1 MIEAEN
7 LTRYY
12 GSTRAVHNLS
22 FHVDKGEI
30 VGFLGPNGAGKTTT
44 MRMLTGFLPPSDGT
58 ARLAGFDVFYDSLE
72 VRRRVGYMPETVP
85 LYPEMTVWA
94 YLEYMAAL
102 RQLPDRRQAVDRAL
116 EACGIADRANS
127 EISKLSKGYRQR
139 VGLAQA
145 ILHEPEVLIL
155 DEPTIG
161 LDPRQVADVRA
172 LIQEIGG
179 EHTVI
184 LSSHV
189 LPEVSQTCSRVL
201 IINKGEIVATGTPD
215 ELTAQLQGMERVLV
229 RVADAGPEVADV
241 LRRVDG
247 VVGVEA
253 ASEGVYQVACAQ
265 GHDLRAEM
273 ARAVV
278 ERGWGLLELR
288 SVGMSLEDIFLE
300 LTTDEVPVNAEEA
313 DIDRASA
320 DVADIDSASV
330 RASADVD
337 LASEGGEHDA

>member
-12 GSTRAVHNLS
+12 GPTRAVHDIS
-22 FHVDKGEI
+22 FHVDKGEV

-58 ARLAGFDVFYDSLE
+58 ARLAGFDVFHDSLE

-85 LYPEMTVWA
+85 LYPEMTVRA
-94 YLEYMAAL
+94 YLDYMAAL
-102 RQLPDRRQAVDRAL
+102 RRLPDRKVAVDRVL
-116 EACGIADRANS
+116 EACGIGDRAGS
-127 EISKLSKGYRQR
+127 MIAKLSKGYRQR

-161 LDPRQVADVRA
+161 LDPRQVSDVRA
-172 LIQEIGG
+172 LIQEIGR

-189 LPEVSQTCSRVL
+189 LPEVSQTCNRVL
-201 IINKGEIVATGTPD
+201 IIDKGEIVAEGTPE
-215 ELTAQLQGMERVLV
+215 ELTTQLQGAERVLV
-229 RVADAGPEVADV
+229 RVADAGPEAAGV
-241 LRRVDG
+241 LERVEG
-247 VVGVEA
+247 VIGVEPA
-253 ASEGVYQVACAQ
+253 DEGAYQVFCTQ
-265 GHDLRAEM
+265 GHDRRAEL

-278 ERGWGLLELR
+278 EQGWGLLELR
-288 SVGMSLEDIFLE
+288 SVGMSLEDIFLQ
-300 LTTDEVPVNAEEA
+300 LTTEEK
-313 DIDRASA
+313 DPKGFGKPLGS
-320 DVADIDSASV
+320 
-330 RASADVD
+330 
-337 LASEGGEHDA
+337 GKGEQDA

>member
-12 GSTRAVHNLS
+12 GLTRAVHDLN
-22 FHVDKGEI
+22 FYVDKGEI

-44 MRMLTGFLPPSDGT
+44 MRMLTSFLPPSDGT
-58 ARLAGFDVFYDSLE
+58 ARVAGFDVFYDSLE

-85 LYPEMTVWA
+85 LYPEMTIRA
-94 YLEYMAAL
+94 YLDYMAAL
-102 RQLPDRRQAVDRAL
+102 RRLPQPRQAVERAMD
-116 EACGIADRANS
+116 ACGVTARAGS
-127 EISKLSKGYRQR
+127 MIGKLSKGFRQR

-161 LDPRQVADVRA
+161 LDPRQVTDVRA
-172 LIQEIGG
+172 LIQEIGR

-189 LPEVSQTCSRVL
+189 LPEVSQTCNRVL
-201 IINKGEIVATGTPD
+201 IINNGAIVAEGTPE
-215 ELTAQLQGMERVLV
+215 ELTTQLQGTEQVLV
-229 RVADAGPEVADV
+229 RIAGVVGPEAVEV
-241 LRRVDG
+241 LDRVDG
-247 VVGVEA
+247 VIGVEPVP
-253 ASEGVYQVACAQ
+253 GPGDGQTYQVSCAQ
-265 GHDLRAEM
+265 EHDRRAEL

-278 ERGWGLLELR
+278 EQGWGLLELR

-300 LTTDEVPVNAEEA
+300 LTTEEAEE
-313 DIDRASA
+313 
-320 DVADIDSASV
+320 
-330 RASADVD
+330 
-337 LASEGGEHDA
+337 GGQDA

>member
-12 GSTRAVHNLS
+12 GPTRAVHDIN

-44 MRMLTGFLPPSDGT
+44 MRMLTGFLSPSDGT
-58 ARLAGFDVFYDSLE
+58 ARVAGFDVFYDSLE

-94 YLEYMAAL
+94 YLDYMAAL
-102 RQLPDRRQAVDRAL
+102 RRLPDRGQVVDRAL
-116 EACGIADRANS
+116 EACSIGDHADTA
-127 EISKLSKGYRQR
+127 IGKLSKGYRQR

-161 LDPRQVADVRA
+161 LDPRQVTEVRA
-172 LIQEIGG
+172 LIREIGR

-184 LSSHV
+184 LSSHI
-189 LPEVSQTCSRVL
+189 LPEVSQTCGRVL
-201 IINKGEIVATGTPD
+201 IINKGEIVAEGTPD
-215 ELTAQLQGMERVLV
+215 ELTAQLQGAERVLV
-229 RVADAGPEVADV
+229 RIADASPEAIEV
-241 LRRVDG
+241 LERVDG
-247 VVGVEA
+247 VIGVESVDGEA
-253 ASEGVYQVACAQ
+253 YQVSCIRE
-265 GHDLRAEM
+265 HDLRAEL
-273 ARAVV
+273 AHAVV
-278 ERGWGLLELR
+278 EQDWGLLELR

-300 LTTDEVPVNAEEA
+300 LTTEETEE
-313 DIDRASA
+313 
-320 DVADIDSASV
+320 
-330 RASADVD
+330 
-337 LASEGGEHDA
+337 SEDA

>member
-1 MIEAEN
+1 MIEAED

-12 GSTRAVHNLS
+12 GPTRAVHNIS

-44 MRMLTGFLPPSDGT
+44 MRMLTSFLPPSDGT
-58 ARLAGFDVFYDSLE
+58 ARVAGFDVFNDSLE

-94 YLEYMAAL
+94 YLDYMAAL
-102 RQLPDRRQAVDRAL
+102 RRLPDRRQAVDRAL
-116 EACGIADRANS
+116 EACGIGNHAGTM
-127 EISKLSKGYRQR
+127 IGKLSKGYRQR

-161 LDPRQVADVRA
+161 LDPRQVTDVRT
-172 LIQEIGG
+172 LIQEIGR

-189 LPEVSQTCSRVL
+189 LPEVSQTCNRVL
-201 IINKGEIVATGTPD
+201 IINKGEIVAEGTPE
-215 ELTAQLQGMERVLV
+215 ELTSQLQGAERVLV
-229 RVADAGPEVADV
+229 RIADAGPEATRV
-241 LRRVDG
+241 LERVEG
-247 VVGVEA
+247 VIGVELA
-253 ASEGVYQVACAQ
+253 DEGDYQITCAQ
-265 GHDLRAEM
+265 GHDRRAEL
-273 ARAVV
+273 ARAVI
-278 ERGWGLLELR
+278 EQGWGLLELR

-300 LTTDEVPVNAEEA
+300 LTTEE
-313 DIDRASA
+313 DPKGFPKPFGSD
-320 DVADIDSASV
+320 
-330 RASADVD
+330 
-337 LASEGGEHDA
+337 EGGKDA

>member
-12 GSTRAVHNLS
+12 GPTRAVYNIN

-58 ARLAGFDVFYDSLE
+58 ARVAGFDVFYDSLE

-94 YLEYMAAL
+94 YLDYMAAL
-102 RQLPDRRQAVDRAL
+102 RQLPDRGQVVDRAL
-116 EACGIADRANS
+116 EACSIGDHADTA
-127 EISKLSKGYRQR
+127 IGKLSKGYRQR

-161 LDPRQVADVRA
+161 LDPRQVTEVRA
-172 LIQEIGG
+172 LIREIGR

-184 LSSHV
+184 LSSHI
-189 LPEVSQTCSRVL
+189 LPEVSQTCGRVL
-201 IINKGEIVATGTPD
+201 IINKGEIVAEGTPD
-215 ELTAQLQGMERVLV
+215 ELTAQLQGAERVLV
-229 RVADAGPEVADV
+229 RIADASPEAIEV
-241 LRRVDG
+241 LERVDG
-247 VVGVEA
+247 VIGVESVDGEA
-253 ASEGVYQVACAQ
+253 YQVSCIRE
-265 GHDLRAEM
+265 HDLRAEL
-273 ARAVV
+273 AHAVV
-278 ERGWGLLELR
+278 EQDWGLLELR

-300 LTTDEVPVNAEEA
+300 LTTEETEE
-313 DIDRASA
+313 
-320 DVADIDSASV
+320 
-330 RASADVD
+330 
-337 LASEGGEHDA
+337 SEDA

>member
-12 GSTRAVHNLS
+12 GPTRAVYDIS

-44 MRMLTGFLPPSDGT
+44 MRMLTGFLPPSDGA
-58 ARLAGFDVFYDSLE
+58 ARLAGFDVFHDSLE

-94 YLEYMAAL
+94 YLDYMGAL
-102 RQLPDRRQAVDRAL
+102 RQLPERRQAVERAM
-116 EACGIADRANS
+116 EACGIGDHADSMIA
-127 EISKLSKGYRQR
+127 KLSKGYRQR

-161 LDPRQVADVRA
+161 LDPRQVSDARA
-172 LIQEIGG
+172 LIQEIGR

-189 LPEVSQTCSRVL
+189 LSEVSQTCNRVL
-201 IINKGEIVATGTPD
+201 IINKGEIVAQGTPE
-215 ELTAQLQGMERVLV
+215 ELTAQLQGAERVLV
-229 RVADAGPEVADV
+229 RVAGAGPEAASV
-241 LRRVDG
+241 LERVDG
-247 VVGVEA
+247 VIGVEPA
-253 ASEGVYQVACAQ
+253 GEGAYQVSCTQ
-265 GHDLRAEM
+265 GRDRRADL

-278 ERGWGLLELR
+278 EQGWGLLELR
-288 SVGMSLEDIFLE
+288 NAGMSLEDIFLE
-300 LTTDEVPVNAEEA
+300 LTTEEV
-313 DIDRASA
+313 DGS
-320 DVADIDSASV
+320 
-330 RASADVD
+330 
-337 LASEGGEHDA
+337 GGEDNA

>member
-1 MIEAEN
+1 MIEVEN

-12 GSTRAVHNLS
+12 GPTRAVRDIS
-22 FHVDKGEI
+22 FHVDRGEV

-58 ARLAGFDVFYDSLE
+58 ARLAGFDVFHESLE

-94 YLEYMAAL
+94 YLDYMAAL
-102 RQLPDRRQAVDRAL
+102 RQLPGRKAAVDRVL
-116 EACGIADRANS
+116 EACGIGDHADSMIA
-127 EISKLSKGYRQR
+127 KLSKGYRQR

-161 LDPRQVADVRA
+161 LDPRQVSDVRA
-172 LIQEIGG
+172 LIQEIGR

-189 LPEVSQTCSRVL
+189 LPEVSQTCNRVL
-201 IINKGEIVATGTPD
+201 IINKGEIVAEGTPD
-215 ELTAQLQGMERVLV
+215 ELTSQLQGAERVLV
-229 RVADAGPEVADV
+229 RIADVGPEAAGV
-241 LRRVDG
+241 LERVEG
-247 VVGVEA
+247 VIGVEPA
-253 ASEGVYQVACAQ
+253 DEGAYQVSYAQ
-265 GHDLRAEM
+265 GHDRRAEL

-278 ERGWGLLELR
+278 EQGWGLLELR
-288 SVGMSLEDIFLE
+288 SVGMSLEDIFLQ
-300 LTTDEVPVNAEEA
+300 LTTEEVDPKGFPKPLGSEEE
-313 DIDRASA
+313 
-320 DVADIDSASV
+320 
-330 RASADVD
+330 
-337 LASEGGEHDA
+337 EGGQDA

>member
-1 MIEAEN
+1 MIEVEN

-12 GSTRAVHNLS
+12 GPTRAVYKVN

-44 MRMLTGFLPPSDGT
+44 MRMLTSFLPPSDGT
-58 ARLAGFDVFYDSLE
+58 ARVAGFDVFYDSLE

-94 YLEYMAAL
+94 YLDYIAAL
-102 RQLPDRRQAVDRAL
+102 RQLPNRRQAVDRAL
-116 EACGIADRANS
+116 EACGIGDCVDTA
-127 EISKLSKGYRQR
+127 IGKLSKGYRQR

-161 LDPRQVADVRA
+161 LDPRQVADVRE
-172 LIQEIGG
+172 LIREVGR

-201 IINKGEIVATGTPD
+201 IINKGEIVAEGTPD
-215 ELTAQLQGMERVLV
+215 ELTAQLQGAERVLV
-229 RVADAGPEVADV
+229 RIADAGPEAIEV
-241 LRRVDG
+241 LKRVDG
-247 VVGVEA
+247 VVGVEPA
-253 ASEGVYQVACAQ
+253 DGGAYQVSCSQ
-265 GHDLRAEM
+265 GYDRRAELS
-273 ARAVV
+273 RAVV
-278 ERGWGLLELR
+278 EEGWGLLELR
-288 SVGMSLEDIFLE
+288 SVSMSLEDIFLE
-300 LTTDEVPVNAEEA
+300 LTTEEA
-313 DIDRASA
+313 PAE
-320 DVADIDSASV
+320 
-330 RASADVD
+330 
-337 LASEGGEHDA
+337 EGGEDA

>member
-12 GSTRAVHNLS
+12 GPTRAVHDIS
-22 FHVDKGEI
+22 FHVDKGEV

-58 ARLAGFDVFYDSLE
+58 ARVADFDVFHDSLE

-94 YLEYMAAL
+94 YLDYMAAL
-102 RQLPDRRQAVDRAL
+102 RRLPDRKVAVERVL
-116 EACGIADRANS
+116 QACGIGDRADS
-127 EISKLSKGYRQR
+127 MIAKLSKGYRQR

-161 LDPRQVADVRA
+161 LDPRQVTDVRA
-172 LIQEIGG
+172 LIQEIGR

-189 LPEVSQTCSRVL
+189 LPEVSQTCNRVL
-201 IINKGEIVATGTPD
+201 IINKGEIVAEGTPD
-215 ELTAQLQGMERVLV
+215 ELTSQLQGAERALV
-229 RVADAGPEVADV
+229 RIADAGPEAAGV
-241 LRRVDG
+241 LERVEG
-247 VVGVEA
+247 VIGVEA
-253 ASEGVYQVACAQ
+253 TADGAFQISYAQ
-265 GHDLRAEM
+265 GHDRRAEL

-278 ERGWGLLELR
+278 EQGWGLLELCN
-288 SVGMSLEDIFLE
+288 VGMSLEDIFLQ
-300 LTTDEVPVNAEEA
+300 LTTEEVDPKGFPKPLE
-313 DIDRASA
+313 S
-320 DVADIDSASV
+320 
-330 RASADVD
+330 
-337 LASEGGEHDA
+337 GKGEQDA

>member
-1 MIEAEN
+1 MIEVEN

-12 GSTRAVHNLS
+12 GPTRAVYNIN
-22 FHVDKGEI
+22 FHVDKGEV

-44 MRMLTGFLPPSDGT
+44 MRMLTSFLPPSDGT
-58 ARLAGFDVFYDSLE
+58 ARVAGFDVFYDSLE

-85 LYPEMTVWA
+85 LYPEMTVQA
-94 YLEYMAAL
+94 YLDYMAAL

-116 EACGIADRANS
+116 EACGIGDHAGTA
-127 EISKLSKGYRQR
+127 IGKLSKGYRQR

-161 LDPRQVADVRA
+161 LDPRQVTEVRA
-172 LIQEIGG
+172 LIQEIGR

-201 IINKGEIVATGTPD
+201 IINKGEIVAEGTPD
-215 ELTAQLQGMERVLV
+215 ELTTQLQGAERVLV
-229 RVADAGPEVADV
+229 RIADAGPEAARV
-241 LRRVDG
+241 LERVDG
-247 VVGVEA
+247 VIGVEPA
-253 ASEGVYQVACAQ
+253 DQGVYQVSCSQ
-265 GHDLRAEM
+265 GYDRRAEL

-278 ERGWGLLELR
+278 EQGWGLLELR
-288 SVGMSLEDIFLE
+288 SAEMSLEDIFLE
-300 LTTDEVPVNAEEA
+300 LTTEEA
-313 DIDRASA
+313 P
-320 DVADIDSASV
+320 VE
-330 RASADVD
+330 
-337 LASEGGEHDA
+337 EGEEDA

>member
-12 GSTRAVHNLS
+12 GPTRAVYDLS

-44 MRMLTGFLPPSDGT
+44 MRMLTSFLPPSDGA
-58 ARLAGFDVFYDSLE
+58 ARVAGFDVFYNSLE

-85 LYPEMTVWA
+85 LYPEMSVEA
-94 YLEYMAAL
+94 YLDYMAAL
-102 RQLPDRRQAVDRAL
+102 RQLTDRRRAVDRAL
-116 EACGIADRANS
+116 EACGIGDHAGVT
-127 EISKLSKGYRQR
+127 IGKLSKGYRQR

-172 LIQEIGG
+172 LIREIGR
-179 EHTVI
+179 EHTII

-189 LPEVSQTCSRVL
+189 LTEVSQTCSRVL
-201 IINKGEIVATGTPD
+201 IINKGEIVAEGTPE
-215 ELTAQLQGMERVLV
+215 ELTAQLQGAEQVLV
-229 RVADAGPEVADV
+229 RIADAGPEAARV
-241 LRRVDG
+241 LSCTRGYDR
-247 VVGVEA
+247 
-253 ASEGVYQVACAQ
+253 
-265 GHDLRAEM
+265 RAEL

-278 ERGWGLLELR
+278 GQGWGLLELYTA
-288 SVGMSLEDIFLE
+288 GMSLEDIFLE
-300 LTTDEVPVNAEEA
+300 LTTEEVAGEPLEEEGEGEG
-313 DIDRASA
+313 SA
-320 DVADIDSASV
+320 LPAP
-330 RASADVD
+330 
-337 LASEGGEHDA
+337 SEMSEVEGSTSKGGQDA

>member
-12 GSTRAVHNLS
+12 GPTRAVYNIN

-44 MRMLTGFLPPSDGT
+44 MRMLTSFLPPSDGT
-58 ARLAGFDVFYDSLE
+58 ARVAGFDVFYDSLE

-94 YLEYMAAL
+94 YLDYMAAL
-102 RQLPDRRQAVDRAL
+102 RRLPDRGQAVDRAL
-116 EACGIADRANS
+116 EACGIGDHADTA
-127 EISKLSKGYRQR
+127 IGKLSKGYRQR

-161 LDPRQVADVRA
+161 LDPRQVTEVRA
-172 LIQEIGG
+172 LIREIGR

-184 LSSHV
+184 LSSHI
-189 LPEVSQTCSRVL
+189 LPEVSQTCGRVL
-201 IINKGEIVATGTPD
+201 IINKGEIVAEGAPD
-215 ELTAQLQGMERVLV
+215 ELTAQLQGAERVLV
-229 RVADAGPEVADV
+229 RIADASPEAIEV
-241 LRRVDG
+241 LERVDG
-247 VVGVEA
+247 VIGIEPIDGEA
-253 ASEGVYQVACAQ
+253 YQVSCIRE
-265 GHDLRAEM
+265 HDLRAEL

-278 ERGWGLLELR
+278 EQGWGLLELR

-300 LTTDEVPVNAEEA
+300 LTTEETEE
-313 DIDRASA
+313 
-320 DVADIDSASV
+320 
-330 RASADVD
+330 
-337 LASEGGEHDA
+337 SEDA

>member
-12 GSTRAVHNLS
+12 GPTRAVHNIS

-44 MRMLTGFLPPSDGT
+44 MRILTGFLPPSDGT
-58 ARLAGFDVFYDSLE
+58 AHVAAFDVFHDSLE

-94 YLEYMAAL
+94 YLDYMAAL
-102 RQLPDRRQAVDRAL
+102 RQLPDRKAAVERVL
-116 EACGIADRANS
+116 EACAIGDRADS
-127 EISKLSKGYRQR
+127 MIAKLSKGYRQR

-161 LDPRQVADVRA
+161 LDPRQVTDVRA
-172 LIQEIGG
+172 LIQEIGR

-189 LPEVSQTCSRVL
+189 LPEVSQTCNRVL
-201 IINKGEIVATGTPD
+201 IINKGEIVAEGTPD
-215 ELTAQLQGMERVLV
+215 ELTSQLQGAERVLV
-229 RVADAGPEVADV
+229 RIADAAPEA
-241 LRRVDG
+241 
-247 VVGVEA
+247 VGVLERV
-253 ASEGVYQVACAQ
+253 EGVIGVEPTAGGAYQVSYAQ
-265 GHDLRAEM
+265 GHDRRAEL

-278 ERGWGLLELR
+278 EQGWGLLELR
-288 SVGMSLEDIFLE
+288 NVGMSLEDIFLQ
-300 LTTDEVPVNAEEA
+300 LTTEEVDPKGFRKPLGSEE
-313 DIDRASA
+313 
-320 DVADIDSASV
+320 
-330 RASADVD
+330 
-337 LASEGGEHDA
+337 EGGEDA

>member
-12 GSTRAVHNLS
+12 GPTRAVHNLS
-22 FHVDKGEI
+22 FHVSRGEI

-44 MRMLTGFLPPSDGT
+44 MRMLTSFLPPSGGT
-58 ARLAGFDVFYDSLE
+58 ARIGGFDVFHDSLE

-85 LYPEMTVWA
+85 LYPEMTIRA
-94 YLEYMAAL
+94 YLDYMAAL
-102 RQLPDRRQAVDRAL
+102 HKLPNRRQAVDRAM
-116 EACGIADRANS
+116 EACA
-127 EISKLSKGYRQR
+127 ISDHAHMLIGKLSKGYRQR

-172 LIQEIGG
+172 LIQEIGR

-189 LPEVSQTCSRVL
+189 LPEVSQTCNHVL
-201 IINKGEIVATGTPD
+201 IINKGEIVAEGTPE
-215 ELTAQLQGMERVLV
+215 ELTTQLQGAERIFV
-229 RVADAGPEVADV
+229 RIADAVPEAAEV
-241 LRRVDG
+241 LSRVDG
-247 VVGVEA
+247 VIGVEPGD
-253 ASEGVYQVACAQ
+253 EGGYQVSCNQ
-265 GHDLRAEM
+265 DCDCRAEL

-278 ERGWGLLELR
+278 ERDWGLLELR
-288 SVGMSLEDIFLE
+288 SIGMSLEDIFLQ
-300 LTTDEVPVNAEEA
+300 LTTEETT
-313 DIDRASA
+313 
-320 DVADIDSASV
+320 DSKGSPKP
-330 RASADVD
+330 
-337 LASEGGEHDA
+337 LGSEEGEEDA

>member
-1 MIEAEN
+1 MIEVEN

-12 GSTRAVHNLS
+12 GPTRAVYNIN
-22 FHVDKGEI
+22 FHVDQGEV

-44 MRMLTGFLPPSDGT
+44 MRILTSFLPPSEGT
-58 ARLAGFDVFYDSLE
+58 ARVGGFDVFHDSLE

-85 LYPEMTVWA
+85 LYPEMTVEA
-94 YLEYMAAL
+94 YLDYMGAL

-116 EACGIADRANS
+116 EACGIGDHSNS
-127 EISKLSKGYRQR
+127 TIGKLSKGYRQR

-161 LDPRQVADVRA
+161 LDPRQVTDVRA
-172 LIQEIGG
+172 LIQEIGR

-189 LPEVSQTCSRVL
+189 LPEVSQTCGRVL
-201 IINKGEIVATGTPD
+201 IINKGEIVAEGTPE
-215 ELTAQLQGMERVLV
+215 ELTTQLQGAERVLV
-229 RVADAGPEVADV
+229 CIAGAGPEAVEV

-247 VVGVEA
+247 VIGVEPVDEKDY
-253 ASEGVYQVACAQ
+253 EGAYQVSCSQ
-265 GHDLRAEM
+265 GDDRRAEL

-278 ERGWGLLELR
+278 EQGWGLLELR

-300 LTTDEVPVNAEEA
+300 LTTEEA
-313 DIDRASA
+313 PGEEEEEE
-320 DVADIDSASV
+320 
-330 RASADVD
+330 
-337 LASEGGEHDA
+337 EGGGEKDA